1 MKTAGAGLPLSVRM
15 PAGEQPPLPA
25 ETVQQLREL
34 ARLADVPLDARATA
48 IVVEMLNQHVTP
60 TGILKLLERLPSPP
74 GRAEREA
81 RR

>member
-1 MKTAGAGLPLSVRM
+1 M

-34 ARLADVPLDARATA
+34 ARLADVPLDARAAA
-48 IVVEMLNQHVTP
+48 IVCEMLNQHVTP
-60 TGILKLLERLPSPP
+60 TGILKLLERLPSP

>member
-1 MKTAGAGLPLSVRM
+1 M

-25 ETVQQLREL
+25 ETIQQLREL
-34 ARLADVPLDARATA
+34 ARLADVPLDARAAA
-48 IVVEMLNQHVTP
+48 IVCEMLNQHVTP
-60 TGILKLLERLPSPP
+60 TGILKLLERLPTAP